1 MDYENSMAHASKR
14 GIPGASKYGI
24 SSFVVVPSCTV
35 RELLLELPGGSSMI
49 SDMEDSD
56 LDQPLLQNTAQSIR
70 VAHAHEL
77 SPDPSSTH
85 PVSDAHL

>member
-1 MDYENSMAHASKR
+1 MAHASKR

-56 LDQPLLQNTAQSIR
+56 LDQPLLQNMAQSIR

-85 PVSDAHL
+85 PVSVAHL